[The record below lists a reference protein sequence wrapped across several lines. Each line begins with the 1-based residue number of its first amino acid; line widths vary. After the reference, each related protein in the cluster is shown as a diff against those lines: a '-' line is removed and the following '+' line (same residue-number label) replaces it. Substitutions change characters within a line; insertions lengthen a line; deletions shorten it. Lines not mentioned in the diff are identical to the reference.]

1 MKIQKGIVKYKD
13 REDIECLYGTTD
25 EGKAYYFLDETDTK
39 KLANGNRVASTVLV
53 EAIDPMVKATSV
65 GLISEDGVEVL
76 PCANRTIRPIA
87 DNAILV
93 EPAEPISES
102 VIEANTLRSDP
113 LAATRLVSTPAVIK
127 EKINAQMGGEG
138 RYIFNDQ
145 FSEATIC
152 DIDGNNKLGNE
163 YYSFIGMNADKLYLA
178 KNTQDTEIKE
188 FSLSTMDYVSN
199 ENNIEATPAQEEA
212 IDVSAVEV
220 PTNVVENAV
229 EGEQSVVETPEI
241 PQESVDTPLEGEKV
255 SAEDVATTVGEETPV
270 ENVNQGFSMDD
281 MQAVSLGEEQMV
293 SETPVEE
300 VAPVENANGE
310 EITVPTEK
318 DAQVAETPVEEV
330 APVEDTIGEE
340 ITVPTEE
347 DAQVAETPV
356 EEAAPVENA
365 NGEEITAPAEDV
377 SQIEEA
383 PVDENASFDFK
394 MENMDEEKEVTE
406 EENTD
411 IPQDDNLDTDYEMED
426 SELDKYFKD
435 YSTVKTDKIE
445 DYDIDDYTVVD
456 DFDDS
461 KLYKDDTNGK
471 ARVVTDLVNAYR
483 EEKSKNEKLMDSRRS
498 EMEKSRMKDEKIDI
512 LTAQT
517 RSYKAEITKL
527 ESRSSMLQDEIRER
541 ERKIESLQR
550 EISSLRQKQ
559 EKYNELDRALEDAK
573 ALLDN
578 EDNYSK
584 EVAYYR

>member
-188 FSLSTMDYVSN
+188 FSLSTMDYVVAD
-199 ENNIEATPAQEEA
+199 NNLETTPAQEEA

-281 MQAVSLGEEQMV
+281 MQAVSLGEDQMV

-300 VAPVENANGE
+300 AAPVEETKENTESVAE
-310 EITVPTEK
+310 ENPVTEK
-318 DAQVAETPVEEV
+318 VVQETETPVEEV

-347 DAQVAETPV
+347 DAQVAET
-356 EEAAPVENA
+356 
-365 NGEEITAPAEDV
+365 
-377 SQIEEA
+377 

-550 EISSLRQKQ
+550 EISSLHQKQ

-578 EDNYSK
+578 EDNYNK